1 MKIQGRK
8 KKEKRINRLLLLKD
22 ILITLVTL
30 KCTTAI
36 CWNLRNTEYG
46 ETQIALL
53 YVLAVLLIA
62 RFSSRFYFGLIA
74 SLLAMLQ
81 IDYFFM
87 EPYFQLDFS
96 LNGYPFTFFVI
107 FAVSNVVSM
116 LMLQIRQQEKNRLEA
131 EREKLRANLLRA
143 ISHDIRTPL
152 TSIIGSVSTVIENY
166 SKMEKED
173 SVSLLM
179 DARAEAQWLV
189 RVVENLLLVT
199 KVDGVGIS
207 LRKTPELADEVL
219 SSAVLKLKK
228 RFPDAPIEAGVSE
241 ELLFIPMGA
250 VLVEQVI
257 CNLVENAIVHGGQ
270 VSRIGIFVRREKD
283 KALFLVEDDGKG
295 IEPEV
300 QRKLLKQGLYNGLGE
315 EQTGKRNLEI
325 GLPVCKS
332 IIEAHKGELLLSN
345 RAEGGT
351 SVKFWLPLEEEGK
364 EA

>member
-1 MKIQGRK
+1 
-8 KKEKRINRLLLLKD
+8 
-22 ILITLVTL
+22 
-30 KCTTAI
+30 
-36 CWNLRNTEYG
+36 
-46 ETQIALL
+46 
-53 YVLAVLLIA
+53 
-62 RFSSRFYFGLIA
+62 
-74 SLLAMLQ
+74 
-81 IDYFFM
+81 
-87 EPYFQLDFS
+87 
-96 LNGYPFTFFVI
+96 
-107 FAVSNVVSM
+107 
-116 LMLQIRQQEKNRLEA
+116 
-131 EREKLRANLLRA
+131 
-143 ISHDIRTPL
+143 
-152 TSIIGSVSTVIENY
+152 
-166 SKMEKED
+166 MEKED

-241 ELLFIPMGA
+241 ELLFIPMDA